1 MAELNVKVD
10 NKPNEVQG
18 SGEGTTNAATPE
30 TAKIVGETA
39 KTPSGLVPRNDE
51 ELEAPYTDKRSVTIS
66 LVKNYSAYR
75 KANMKVLGQRHEVI
89 GSSVTSCRVL
99 SSNKGE
105 VEAYFP
111 QLIGLSPSNPE
122 FISRVKA
129 YLSNIRMNVNNENVT
144 LNTSFVYNHKKDY
157 INISKQEDRINAEYE
172 KVDRANTS
180 AIKEAL
186 KKKIDD
192 LNTLESTK
200 YQYGHPVALEE
211 YLMYRHCLLYSDVA
225 KDMALINEDSTLRFY
240 IKDEA
245 KEAARQ
251 KKLVDEKKHA
261 MKHFVE
267 LCGTDEKFNAVFVQV
282 ANSQGMILSEAIS
295 KPRDEKENILIN
307 YVNENPDKF
316 NKLVSDKTI
325 TTKAFI
331 EVLIMRGELVR
342 SEYNQQIST
351 ADGQHIGSNMNEAVA
366 YFNNPNNAGVRSAYE
381 NKLKM
386 I

>member
-1 MAELNVKVD
+1 MALENINLNNKPNQIQGNGPTATEAAKVAPKVD
-10 NKPNEVQG
+10 NQNE
-18 SGEGTTNAATPE
+18 
-30 TAKIVGETA
+30 
-39 KTPSGLVPRNDE
+39 D
-51 ELEAPYTDKRSVTIS
+51 LEAPYTEERSVTIS

-75 KANMKVLGQRHEVI
+75 KMNMKVLGQRHEVI
-89 GSSVTSCRVL
+89 GSSVTSCRIL

-105 VEAYFP
+105 VDAYFP

-129 YLSNIRMNVNNENVT
+129 YLSNIQMNVNNENVT
-144 LNTSFVYNHKKDY
+144 LNTSFQYNHKKDY
-157 INISKQEDRINAEYE
+157 LAIAKKEDEINAEYD
-172 KVDRANTS
+172 KVNRANTS

-186 KKKIDD
+186 KKKIDA
-192 LNTLESTK
+192 LNTLEGTK
-200 YQYGHPVALEE
+200 YLYGHPVNLEE
-211 YLMYRHCLLYSDVA
+211 YLMYRHCLLYRDVA

-267 LCGTDEKFNAVFVQV
+267 LCASENKFNAVFIQI
-282 ANSQGMILSEAIS
+282 ANAQNMILSEAIA
-295 KPRDEKENILIN
+295 KAKDEKENIVIN

-316 NKLVSDKTI
+316 NKLVADKNVI
-325 TTKAFI
+325 LKSFV
-331 EVLIMRGELVR
+331 EVLIMRGELIR

-351 ADGQHIGSNMNEAVA
+351 ADGTFIGSNMNEAVA
-366 YFNNPNNAGVRSAYE
+366 YFSNPDNANIKSAYE
-381 NKLKM
+381 NKLKLF
-386 I
+386 

>member
-1 MAELNVKVD
+1 MAIEIKNNNV
-10 NKPNEVQG
+10 PNQG
-18 SGEGTTNAATPE
+18 SGDGNGEQKVNTP
-30 TAKIVGETA
+30 
-39 KTPSGLVPRNDE
+39 TPPVNNDE
-51 ELEAPYTDKRSVTIS
+51 DLEAPYTDERSVTIS

-75 KANMKVLGQRHEVI
+75 KLNMKVLGQRHEVI

-105 VEAYFP
+105 VDCYFP

-129 YLSNIRMNVNNENVT
+129 YLSNIQMNVNNENVT

-157 INISKQEDRINAEYE
+157 LRISKQEEAINAEYD

-186 KKKIDD
+186 KKKIEE
-192 LNTLESTK
+192 LNTLEGTK
-200 YQYGHPVALEE
+200 YLYGRPVDLEQ
-211 YLMYRHCLLYSDVA
+211 YLMYRHCLLYRDVA
-225 KDMALINEDSTLRFY
+225 KDLALINEDPNIRFY

-245 KEAARQ
+245 KEALRQ
-251 KKLVDEKKHA
+251 KKLVEEKKHA

-282 ANSQGMILSEAIS
+282 AIAQNMILSEAVA
-295 KPRDEKENILIN
+295 KAKDEKESILIN

-316 NKLVSDKTI
+316 NKLVSDKNVI
-325 TTKAFI
+325 LKAFV
-331 EVLIMRGELVR
+331 ETLIMRGELVR

-351 ADGQHIGSNMNEAVA
+351 ADGTFIGANMNEAIA
-366 YFNNPNNAGVRSAYE
+366 YFSNPNNASVKSALE
-381 NKLKM
+381 NKIKLF
-386 I
+386 